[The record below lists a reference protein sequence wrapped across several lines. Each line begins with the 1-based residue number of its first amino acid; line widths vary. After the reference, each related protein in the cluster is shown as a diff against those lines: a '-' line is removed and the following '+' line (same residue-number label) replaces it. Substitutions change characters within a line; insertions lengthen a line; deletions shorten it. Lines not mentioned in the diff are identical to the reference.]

1 MSNHTIVEGV
11 SVKQEYKEKGSG
23 GNNRAETES
32 TALITAAQMER
43 QMRWEWKTDR

>member
-11 SVKQEYKEKGSG
+11 SVKQEYMGKGSG
-23 GNNRAETES
+23 GNNREETDT
-32 TALITAAQMER
+32 TALITAAQMVR